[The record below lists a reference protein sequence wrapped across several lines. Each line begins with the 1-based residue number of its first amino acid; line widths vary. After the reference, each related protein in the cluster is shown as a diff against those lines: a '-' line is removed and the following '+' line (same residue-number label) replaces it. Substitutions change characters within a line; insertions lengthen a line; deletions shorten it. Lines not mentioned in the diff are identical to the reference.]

1 MKTLRLV
8 AATALVSSVFA
19 LSASAAESEW
29 WDVTFESASF
39 QANFPGL
46 TIGELGTLT
55 NDEQNMAAGTVQPY
69 ASGVWSAVDSDESYV
84 TNEYNTITTNGYT
97 FGSDNCLR
105 LDTQGNDLTWTPTNG
120 QTGVQTLVDADL
132 YLVGSDSAPTDFD
145 ANHDV
150 QAAIYLKN
158 QTDDESQETTNS
170 ILCVYVY
177 DEQALDNVWFELEGE
192 GVTLTDNSWAHI
204 QVKVDHSGNNP
215 MVSVMVNETPMHK
228 VGDASSTSWLAAN
241 YADVAPK
248 ITSVA
253 FRGTGAVDNF
263 VGKTVVEEELTLDF
277 TAEVYIAGTLQTAD
291 NTGNTTRLMPD
302 ETAGTATS
310 STTFSGFSI
319 DNWEDAGG
327 ATYRLDHIVICN
339 PDGTEAVTFT
349 YTYTPTNGMSGQ
361 VVADAD
367 DSDYVTFDPDFFDD
381 TLQGGPFSVTVPT
394 SAAVQAD
401 DGNVIAK
408 IYFVNINE
416 QPSEL
421 TPVGPGQ
428 SLDPVADADVIPAGV
443 VSETDDGTGVTTDY
457 FVVNFRAPEAGVT
470 YTLMVSTDLTLTEE
484 QWKGVG
490 TGAATAAT
498 GDGTATSS
506 AVGELITLKV
516 PISGNAAFFKIK
528 ASK

>member
-19 LSASAAESEW
+19 LSASAAEKEW
-29 WDVTFESASF
+29 WNVDFESPTTNNVALVVG
-39 QANFPGL
+39 Q
-46 TIGELGTLT
+46 LGSLT
-55 NDEQNMAAGTVQPY
+55 NDEAHMAGVTQPY
-69 ASGVWSAVDSDESYV
+69 PSGVWSAVDSDESYV
-84 TNEYNTITTNGYT
+84 TNEFNPSGS
-97 FGSDNCLR
+97 FGGSNCLR
-105 LDTQGNDLTWTPTNG
+105 LDTQGNDLTWTPKNPTN
-120 QTGVQTLVDADL
+120 GVQTLVDADL
-132 YLVGSDSAPTDFD
+132 YLVGSDSEPTDFD
-145 ANHDV
+145 TAGDV

-158 QTDDESQETTNS
+158 ETDPDTQDTTNS
-170 ILCVYVY
+170 VLCLYFYNSSILSNDWV
-177 DEQALDNVWFELEGE
+177 ELA
-192 GVTLTDNSWAHI
+192 GVELTDQNWAHI
-204 QVKVDHSGNNP
+204 QVKVDHSLQQP
-215 MVSVMVNETPMHK
+215 KVSVQVNGVQMHQRNDSTK
-228 VGDASSTSWLAAN
+228 IDWLVANPGSLDEDSKKKISSVS
-241 YADVAPK
+241 
-248 ITSVA
+248 

-277 TAEVYIAGTLQTAD
+277 FAQVYIAGVLQNTD
-291 NTGNTTRLMPD
+291 TTGNTTRPMPD
-302 ETAGTATS
+302 ESAGTATS

-319 DNWEDAGG
+319 DNWDEGE

-361 VVADAD
+361 VVADTD
-367 DSDYVTFDPDFFDD
+367 DTAYVTFEPDFFDD

-421 TPVGPGQ
+421 TPVDPGQ
-428 SLDPVADADVIPAGV
+428 SLRAADLEAGKVPAGV

-470 YTLMVSTDLTLTEE
+470 YTLMVSTDLTLTEDE
-484 QWKGVG
+484 
-490 TGAATAAT
+490 
-498 GDGTATSS
+498 
-506 AVGELITLKV
+506 
-516 PISGNAAFFKIK
+516 
-528 ASK
+528 